1 MISDLYDRSKCFSY
15 SSQMQAL
22 LQVSKHEV
30 VHVNYTYKQMNRET
44 VTTRRLRPPR

>member
-1 MISDLYDRSKCFSY
+1 MTALSAFLTP
-15 SSQMQAL
+15 QMQAL
-22 LQVSKHEV
+22 LQISKHEV